1 MTCALVLHVD
11 LGCDMFLLEAE
22 DGVGVWTT
30 LKPEKPH
37 KLYSLITTVSIFTI
51 GILNLYFE
59 SAHFLLFHFQCS
71 VLQYIVLPYITD
83 FPKTADSQNAS
94 FFSYKIDEI
103 ADFIVADF
111 FLLPYLSKEGLVH
124 LSAIQRWG
132 R

>member
-11 LGCDMFLLEAE
+11 LGCVMFLLEAK
-22 DGVGVWTT
+22 DGVGVWSSNNFETRKTT
-30 LKPEKPH
+30 QTLFFDN
-37 KLYSLITTVSIFTI
+37 IFTI

-83 FPKTADSQNAS
+83 FQKTADSQNAS
-94 FFSYKIDEI
+94 FFSYRIDEI